1 MDVLDFHLKR
11 GGDRAFTLI
20 ELLVVI
26 AIIGI
31 LAALLLPALG
41 RAKAIAKRSYCAN
54 NLRQI
59 NLAAQ
64 MYVHDYEDSLPPA
77 LASVVPDA
85 DRWGPG
91 YDEESSN
98 LLSFGVSWDR
108 LLWADYLERNTNVFQ
123 CPGNSQLSKMVH
135 QYAQQEPRYSAFH
148 KRFNHA
154 YGANI
159 PVFVSERR
167 LDGGYGRKQ
176 YDVVTDFHSRKV
188 TEIATPS
195 NCLGWGD
202 RPGWLW
208 HTSPWSGK
216 TSLIFPPWRHVLK
229 VNQLP
234 REKPVQYTFEISRRH
249 ADRANMAFLDG
260 HVEHGSLRDWTLPV
274 SAVWDRWHHRNQM
287 PAEAYQKFDADNWAP
302 LYGMDEFVELPG
314 ED

>member
-1 MDVLDFHLKR
+1 MKR
-11 GGDRAFTLI
+11 NGNRAFTLI

-31 LAALLLPALG
+31 LASLLLPALG
-41 RAKAIAKRSYCAN
+41 RAKSIAKRSYCAN

-77 LASVVPDA
+77 FAYAVPDA

-91 YDEESSN
+91 YNELSPN
-98 LLSFGVSWDR
+98 LLFHWVSWDR

-123 CPGNSQLSKMVH
+123 CLGNTQLSKMLR
-135 QYAQQEPRYSAFH
+135 RYLQPIQPKYHANYH
-148 KRFNHA
+148 LRFNHA
-154 YGANI
+154 YGMNG

-167 LDGGYGRKQ
+167 LDGGHGRRQ
-176 YDVVTDFHSRKV
+176 YDVVADFHSRKV
-188 TEIATPS
+188 TEIAMPS
-195 NCLGWGD
+195 DCLGWGD
-202 RPGWLW
+202 RPGWYW
-208 HTSPWSGK
+208 HTSRWSGK
-216 TSLIFPPWRHVLK
+216 TSLHFFRWDQGSS
-229 VNQLP
+229 VNLWP
-234 REKPVQYTFEISRRH
+234 REKPVRYTFQISRRH
-249 ADRANMAFLDG
+249 ASRANMAFLDG

-274 SAVWDRWHHRNQM
+274 ASVWNRWHHRNQM

-302 LYGMDEFVELPG
+302 LYGMDEFVELPA